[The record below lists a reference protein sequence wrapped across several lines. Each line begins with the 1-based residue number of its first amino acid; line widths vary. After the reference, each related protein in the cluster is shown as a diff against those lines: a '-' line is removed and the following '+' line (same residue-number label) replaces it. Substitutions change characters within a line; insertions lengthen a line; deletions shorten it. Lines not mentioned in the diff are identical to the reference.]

1 MNCVR
6 KKFSN
11 VLCFQSCANLE
22 MLRMQTL
29 IRFYLV
35 QAKKSARFLF
45 EMLLT
50 LPGTTNVATE
60 WVKMRQSKHTRG

>member
-1 MNCVR
+1 
-6 KKFSN
+6 
-11 VLCFQSCANLE
+11 